1 MATKPSN
8 KQMFEAKQGI
18 KEYIASVGVSPE
30 VLVKVG
36 QMADA
41 VIKDRTLYPV
51 FKEQAV
57 ASKLVE
63 PDELDM
69 KVDYPSLAV
78 FSTMGKITEQML
90 ASREIGA

>member
-1 MATKPSN
+1 MAKNPSN

-18 KEYIASVGVSPE
+18 KEYLATVGVSPE
-30 VLVKVG
+30 MLVKVG

-41 VIKDRTLYPV
+41 VIKDKALYTM
-51 FKEQAV
+51 FKEQAI

-63 PDELDM
+63 PDELDT

-78 FSTMGKITEQML
+78 FSTMGKITQQML

>member
-1 MATKPSN
+1 MATNPSN

-18 KEYIASVGVSPE
+18 KEYLATVKVAPE
-30 VLVKVG
+30 TLVKVG

-41 VIKDRTLYPV
+41 VIKDKALYTM
-51 FKEQAV
+51 FKEQAI

-63 PDELDM
+63 PDDLDM

-78 FSTMGKITEQML
+78 FSTMGKITEQMIK
-90 ASREIGA
+90 SGEIGA

>member
-1 MATKPSN
+1 MATNPSN

-18 KEYIASVGVSPE
+18 KEYLASVGVSPE
-30 VLVKVG
+30 VLVRVG

-41 VIKDRTLYPV
+41 VIKDKALYTM
-51 FKEQAV
+51 FKEQAI

-63 PDELDM
+63 PDDLDM

-78 FSTMGKITEQML
+78 FSTMGKITEQMIK
-90 ASREIGA
+90 SGEIGA